1 ISARQLDKVEDL
13 CHAGVAEG
21 ARLACGGGRLADM
34 PGYFMMPTVFHCVTP
49 TMRIAQEEFFGPVVV
64 VLPFDTPE
72 EAIELANGTDYGL
85 AAGVFT
91 RDLKQALW
99 TADRLVAG
107 QVYVNDW
114 WVGGVET
121 PFGGT
126 KRSGYGREKG
136 QEALLGYVQTKNIG
150 IRL

>member
-1 ISARQLDKVEDL
+1 MPPTIFTNVTED
-13 CHAGVAEG
+13 
-21 ARLACGGGRLADM
+21 M
-34 PGYFMMPTVFHCVTP
+34 Q
-49 TMRIAQEEFFGPVVV
+49 IANEEFFGPVLVII
-64 VLPFDTPE
+64 PFDTPE
-72 EAIELANGTDYGL
+72 EAVRIANGTDYGL

-91 RDLKQALW
+91 RDLKLAHW

-136 QEALLGYVQTKNIG
+136 QEALLGYVQTKNVG